1 MIRVALKRQ
10 SDLKQFLKQVLE
22 SCNLSTE
29 KIDKIKTTSKRYV
42 KHTQDY
48 NVYSQADGT
57 INEEYEMYMDNL
69 NRARMAKT
77 LK

>member
-10 SDLKQFLKQVLE
+10 SDLKQFLKQILE

-29 KIDKIKTTSKRYV
+29 NIDKIKISSKRSV
-42 KHTQDY
+42 KHTHDY
-48 NVYSQADGT
+48 NVYSNADGT

-77 LK
+77 LR